1 MKKIYLYSILA
12 IGVGIIFLSYLFFFV
27 QNPLN
32 ISSLELDGLN
42 GKVKYT
48 IERKYEIEFFDDEI
62 GNHEISD
69 VEYETREFNYN
80 EEGNIVCIESNNI
93 YVHSGG
99 YITKQIF
106 IYKKGKLSES
116 KWYTV
121 NDNLLYT
128 YKFQAIFFNKIKSIG
143 FYKGEE
149 SIKTIAY
156 YKNKRLLKSVTT
168 GLNEQNGMDSDIL
181 QLYYYD
187 NNNIVMIQVNSKFTG
202 SYSNKYEYLEYDE
215 YGNWTKKIEYIPENG
230 QEPSPEYIV
239 YRKIEYF
246 GKSESEVSIQNEE
259 SAPMNIEPI
268 SNSGD
273 GFGQI
278 TFSQNDKL
286 LIFYTQKEQKGTIQ
300 INGISHNITSC
311 KFENS
316 TYQLKGDGLIITAK
330 DLIDQG
336 VGDCYHYSCPFLN
349 ISLNGESKILNDIRI
364 QDCLSF
370 SWD

>member
-1 MKKIYLYSILA
+1 MD
-12 IGVGIIFLSYLFFFV
+12 
-27 QNPLN
+27 N
-32 ISSLELDGLN
+32 
-42 GKVKYT
+42 
-48 IERKYEIEFFDDEI
+48 
-62 GNHEISD
+62 EIS
-69 VEYETREFNYN
+69 
-80 EEGNIVCIESNNI
+80 
-93 YVHSGG
+93 
-99 YITKQIF
+99 Q
-106 IYKKGKLSES
+106 
-116 KWYTV
+116 
-121 NDNLLYT
+121 
-128 YKFQAIFFNKIKSIG
+128 
-143 FYKGEE
+143 FYDK
-149 SIKTIAY
+149 
-156 YKNKRLLKSVTT
+156 
-168 GLNEQNGMDSDIL
+168 
-181 QLYYYD
+181 
-187 NNNIVMIQVNSKFTG
+187 NNNLVLVQVNRKDTG
-202 SYSNKYEYLEYDE
+202 PYRNKYEYLEFDE

-246 GKSESEVSIQNEE
+246 GKSESEVSIQNEK

-286 LIFYTQKEQKGTIQ
+286 LIFFTQKEQKGTIQ

-336 VGDCYHYSCPFLN
+336 AGDCFHYSCPFLN